1 MTIGPYLYYLGLKGL
16 LIIALSRAIAMYED
30 FQKHWIFFSLLYTA
44 GVGALSW
51 VFVLSMNP
59 QIPDEAWQHWLVK
72 TFLVAAIYFKL
83 LSRFDQ
89 GIMFWLIFPLGVV
102 GLLWF

>member
-1 MTIGPYLYYLGLKGL
+1 MNIAPYIYFLGLKG
-16 LIIALSRAIAMYED
+16 
-30 FQKHWIFFSLLYTA
+30 
-44 GVGALSW
+44 
-51 VFVLSMNP
+51 MNP
-59 QIPDEAWQHWLVK
+59 QIPNEKWQHWLVK
-72 TFLVAAIYFKL
+72 TFLLAAIYFKL